1 MKLLFF
7 NHEVI
12 FKGGSWADFL
22 NALTIP
28 NREIKGCKIF
38 SSSTG
43 IFIMICSPLLIF
55 YFI

>member
-28 NREIKGCKIF
+28 NREIKGCKFF